1 MALQKFS
8 PVEFKVDIEGISP
21 LVLHRFSEK
30 ARKQMR
36 DKKLGITGRTR
47 NREACD
53 PEAEMNDARYLVD
66 GVDHIPAMALK
77 NAIIG
82 AAHRDIG
89 IMKTDVR
96 KSLFLVVDGMHPDNT
111 PVIVLQAGEP
121 RNFEAPVTVGQSK
134 DLRWRPMWEK
144 WAVSVKMIIATEGLP
159 LDTLTELIQRAGFGV
174 GVGEWRPEKGGDFGR
189 FQIPG
194 DR

>member
-1 MALQKFS
+1 MALQQFA

-36 DKKLGITGRTR
+36 DKKLGVTGRTR
-47 NREACD
+47 NREAAD
-53 PEAEMNDARYLVD
+53 PEAEMNAARYLVGD
-66 GVDHIPAMALK
+66 VDYIPATALK

-82 AAHRDIG
+82 AAHKDIG
-89 IMKTDVR
+89 VTKVDVR
-96 KSLFLVVDGMHPDNT
+96 KSLFIKADAMHPDGI
-111 PVIVLQAGEP
+111 PLIVLQAGEP

-144 WAVSVKMIIATEGLP
+144 WGVSVKMIVATEGLP
-159 LDTLTELIQRAGFGV
+159 LDTLTELNQRAGFGV
-174 GVGEWRPEKGGDFGR
+174 GIGEWRPEKGGDFGR